1 MPRRTFLLA
10 LLAAM
15 TLALPFAPPAR
26 AAELTVFAASSLK
39 GSLDD
44 VAASFEARTG
54 TTVVISYASSSQLA
68 RQIEAAAPA
77 DIFISADTAWMDYL
91 VDRSAV
97 KEEDVVDLL
106 GNRLVLIAARDS
118 TISLEIGRD
127 FPLAAALGDG
137 RLAMGDPSRVPAG
150 KYARQAL
157 EFHRVWQD
165 VETRLA
171 GADNVRAALRL
182 VSSGETPLGIVYE
195 TDAKADSDV
204 RVVDTFGAESHA
216 PIVYPAAPVL
226 SSTNPEKHAFMG
238 FLTGPD
244 AAAIFRKAGFTV
256 LAPS

>member
-1 MPRRTFLLA
+1 MR
-10 LLAAM
+10 
-15 TLALPFAPPAR
+15 
-26 AAELTVFAASSLK
+26 
-39 GSLDD
+39 
-44 VAASFEARTG
+44 
-54 TTVVISYASSSQLA
+54 
-68 RQIEAAAPA
+68 
-77 DIFISADTAWMDYL
+77 
-91 VDRSAV
+91 
-97 KEEDVVDLL
+97 
-106 GNRLVLIAARDS
+106 RLVLIAARDS
-118 TISLEIGRD
+118 TVSLEIGRD

-165 VETRLA
+165 VEARLA

-182 VSSGETPLGIVYE
+182 VSSGEAPLGIVYE